1 MPNLSNHTPFNGY
14 NLKMVKVD
22 SRHDY
27 YADLE
32 CTSGADAGE
41 IKKQYRK
48 LGTTAIRSLRHYS
61 MFSLTQVL
69 VDISAQV
76 SSGSK
81 PRQ

>member
-1 MPNLSNHTPFNGY
+1 
-14 NLKMVKVD
+14 MVKAD

-32 CTSGADAGE
+32 CTSGADAVE

-48 LGTTAIRSLRHYS
+48 LGTTAMRFLRRYS
-61 MFSLTQVL
+61 VSSLTRIL
-69 VDISAQV
+69 DISAQV
-76 SSGSK
+76 PSGSK